1 MRMMR
6 LFAAIAIA
14 ASLAAL
20 IWWLADRPHPV
31 SAEWR
36 QPLASLSFS
45 PYRRG
50 QSPVTK
56 IYPSVEQ
63 IEQDLRRLVGVT
75 FGVRTYTSSEGA
87 MGKLPELAAKM
98 GLKLTL
104 GAWLGRDAVQN
115 DIELTA
121 LIQSANAYPDAVQRV
136 IVGNEVMLR
145 GDLPPD
151 QLIAA
156 IRRVKAAIR
165 QPVSTADVWAFY
177 LKNPTVVAELDYLTI
192 HILPFWE
199 DEPVAID
206 DIEAHTVRILDQI
219 RTSFPGKPILIGET
233 GWPSIG
239 RDRGPAVV
247 NQVNQARFV
256 REMAN
261 IAARQGFD
269 YNIVEAFDQPWKSAM
284 ENTVG
289 AAWGILDE
297 ARAAKFP
304 MSGAVLEV
312 PDWRLRALCALFC
325 GALASLL
332 FGRRI
337 SNFGAQL
344 VMALLAQIF
353 AWLFVTTGF
362 HCLAVSFLPWQ
373 NYWLMVR
380 IGLPALIM
388 LASLARCRDWLVDPT
403 TALPGTPPYEDFWRG
418 QLWQAIAAFYAIF
431 WTALLLLDGR
441 YRDIPEFDFSVA
453 VGGLILL
460 VGLRLVLVVRQGG
473 TIASAVS
480 FRGLFRGRDSALT
493 GWLAWLL
500 PLAAVAAMASEVFA
514 LAVGGDF
521 IAEHRSF
528 ADKLPLL
535 LASLVWNREMDLWA
549 AMLVLW
555 SIPFVAAR
563 FRFNAETPA

>member
-1 MRMMR
+1 MRMIR

-14 ASLAAL
+14 AGVAAL
-20 IWWLADRPHPV
+20 IWWLADRPHQV
-31 SAEWR
+31 RAEWR

-56 IYPSVEQ
+56 IYPSAEQ

-75 FGVRTYTSSEGA
+75 LGVRTYTSSEGA
-87 MGKLPELAAKM
+87 MGRLPEMAARM
-98 GLKLTL
+98 GLKVTL

-115 DIELTA
+115 DVELTA
-121 LIQSANAYPDAVQRV
+121 LIESANAYPEAIQRV

-177 LKNPTVVAELDYLTI
+177 LKNPEVVAELDYLTI

-206 DIEAHTVRILDQI
+206 DIEAHCVDIVELI
-219 RTSFPGKPILIGET
+219 RKTFPGKPILIGET
-233 GWPSIG
+233 GWPSMG
-239 RDRGPAVV
+239 RDRGPAAV

-261 IAARQGFD
+261 IAARHGFD
-269 YNIVEAFDQPWKSAM
+269 YNIFEAFDTPWQAAD
-284 ENTVG
+284 ENSVG
-289 AAWGILDE
+289 GAWGILDE
-297 ARAAKFP
+297 SREAKFP
-304 MSGAVLEV
+304 MSGPVLEA
-312 PDWRLRALCALFC
+312 PDWQQRALCSLCC
-325 GALASLL
+325 GALGSLL
-332 FGRRI
+332 FGWRI
-337 SNFGAQL
+337 GKFASQL
-344 VMALLAQIF
+344 VMALLSQIL
-353 AWLFVTTGF
+353 AGLFVTTGF

-373 NYWLMVR
+373 NYWLIVR

-388 LASLARCRDWLVDPT
+388 LASLARCRDWLIDPT
-403 TALPGTPPYEDFWRG
+403 TALPGTPPHDDFWRG
-418 QLWQAIAAFYAIF
+418 QLWQVIAAFYAIF

-453 VGGLILL
+453 VGGIILL

-473 TIASAVS
+473 TMAAVS
-480 FRGLFRGRDSALT
+480 FRGLFPGRDSALT

-500 PLAAVAAMASEVFA
+500 PLAAAAAMASEVFA
-514 LAVGGDF
+514 LAVGRDF

-555 SIPFVAAR
+555 SIPFIAAR
-563 FRFNAETPA
+563 FRFDAETPA